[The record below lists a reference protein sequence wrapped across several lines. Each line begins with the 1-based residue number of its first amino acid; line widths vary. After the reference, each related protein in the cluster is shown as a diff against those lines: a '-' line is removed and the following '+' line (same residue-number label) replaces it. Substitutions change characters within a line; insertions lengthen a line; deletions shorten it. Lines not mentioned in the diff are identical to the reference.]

1 MATPSA
7 QQEPTME
14 EILASIRRII
24 SEDADPAAKAAQPAA
39 ATAGARDGDVLE
51 LTNIVHDDGSIGG
64 SEPAPA
70 PEPPRRRAAPPP
82 REPEPAPE
90 PRVSRRAPP
99 PEPPRQ
105 ARHQSDF
112 DMVEKEDR
120 DSVLSTQATSAI
132 SNAFGAL
139 TRERDVG
146 IGGSTTLED
155 IVVQM
160 MKPMLAAWL
169 DEHLPEI
176 VERVVQQEV
185 ERAARGGGRRR

>member
-1 MATPSA
+1 
-7 QQEPTME
+7 ME

-24 SEDADPAAKAAQPAA
+24 SEDADPAAKATQPAA
-39 ATAGARDGDVLE
+39 AATSRDGDVLE

-64 SEPAPA
+64 PAPEPAPA

-82 REPEPAPE
+82 PREPEPLREPAPE

-99 PEPPRQ
+99 PEPPRP
-105 ARHQSDF
+105 ATRHQSDL

-120 DSVLSTQATSAI
+120 DSVLSTQASSAI

-146 IGGSTTLED
+146 IGGGTTLED
-155 IVVQM
+155 IVAQM